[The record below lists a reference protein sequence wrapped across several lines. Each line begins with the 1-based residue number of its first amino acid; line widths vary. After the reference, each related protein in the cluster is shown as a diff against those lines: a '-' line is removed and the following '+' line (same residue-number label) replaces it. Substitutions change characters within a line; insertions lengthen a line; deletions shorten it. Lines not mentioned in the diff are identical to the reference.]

1 VKDFHHQTR
10 LRTQMPLHPSVAIV
24 SKRLA
29 TRLAILLIFAALPI
43 PHGMGFAKMFVMLT
57 GMNAITSTAIALL
70 RRERPDTRAMTHW
83 DEAIVMTALFTIAR
97 LLT

>member
-1 VKDFHHQTR
+1 MKDFHHQTR

-43 PHGMGFAKMFVMLT
+43 PHGIGFAKMFVMLT
-57 GMNAITSTAIALL
+57 GINAITSTAIALL

>member
-1 VKDFHHQTR
+1 VKDFHRQIR
-10 LRTQMPLHPSVAIV
+10 LRIQLPLHPSVAIV
-24 SKRLA
+24 SKRLG
-29 TRLAILLIFAALPI
+29 TRLAVLLIFAALPI
-43 PHGMGFAKMFVMLT
+43 PHGIGFAKMFVMLT
-57 GMNAITSTAIALL
+57 GINVITSTAMALL